1 VLEASRLGGV
11 GHYAVCGGRGRCSTC
26 RIRIVEGM
34 DRQPPPTVIEAA
46 TLARIH
52 AEADVRLA
60 CQLKPAHGLVVAPLL
75 KPRAERVAPV
85 AAAAAEPGH
94 EKVIAVMFCDMRS
107 FTALADQKLPFDV
120 VFLLNRYF
128 AIVGEA
134 VEKNGGHLDKFI
146 GDGAMALFGLA
157 APPGT
162 ACRQAV
168 AATAA
173 ILEGVRHLSDDLA
186 VELRAAIEVAVGIHV
201 GQAIV
206 GTMGYGATTGVTAI
220 GDAVNIASRL
230 EAAAKELDAGLVIS
244 EAAAKLSGLDFSG
257 FEAREIEIRGRAR
270 ALGVQ
275 VVPRGAPLPR

>member
-1 VLEASRLGGV
+1 
-11 GHYAVCGGRGRCSTC
+11 
-26 RIRIVEGM
+26 
-34 DRQPPPTVIEAA
+34 
-46 TLARIH
+46 
-52 AEADVRLA
+52 
-60 CQLKPAHGLVVAPLL
+60 
-75 KPRAERVAPV
+75 
-85 AAAAAEPGH
+85 
-94 EKVIAVMFCDMRS
+94 
-107 FTALADQKLPFDV
+107 
-120 VFLLNRYF
+120 
-128 AIVGEA
+128 
-134 VEKNGGHLDKFI
+134 
-146 GDGAMALFGLA
+146 MALFGLA

-275 VVPRGAPLPR
+275 VVPRGAPLPG